1 MLLEKFIAKIDFLPR
16 SSFRKSDEKLIFVLS
31 KVRRKS
37 EKSCKTYD
45 RRNEFLESFLNEKEN
60 KHIKP

>member
-1 MLLEKFIAKIDFLPR
+1 MLLEKFIAKIDFLQR

-45 RRNEFLESFLNEKEN
+45 RQNEFLESFLNEK
-60 KHIKP
+60 KKQAY